1 MLFKLHDI
9 IANEPVTHSLH
20 SIDSLY
26 CTGLC
31 CIMSRLDYMSQLQ
44 ERVTTMH
51 PIRNRKFQSIMII
64 YNRVVCHKVRS
75 LKVRCKDT
83 INIPNCQ
90 TFRGIF
96 QEKREARK
104 SPDCI

>member
-1 MLFKLHDI
+1 
-9 IANEPVTHSLH
+9 
-20 SIDSLY
+20 
-26 CTGLC
+26 
-31 CIMSRLDYMSQLQ
+31 
-44 ERVTTMH
+44 MH

-75 LKVRCKDT
+75 LKVPCKDT

-96 QEKREARK
+96 QGNERARK
-104 SPDCI
+104 SPDYITTAEAKPYLYYNHNDYQILHFYLLKATEPLSKKVTLKP